1 MLQLLRFTEIESVF
15 WFVDHSN
22 DNRSSFFFVLLQIR
36 PVVEKT
42 FPFSEMPAA
51 CESVQKGHNRGKTV
65 VNITDTS

>member
-1 MLQLLRFTEIESVF
+1 MIIVPPF
-15 WFVDHSN
+15 FV
-22 DNRSSFFFVLLQIR
+22 VLLQIR

-65 VNITDTS
+65 VNITDSDTS